1 MFHSWLNKAR
11 AQRHLRVTL
20 REKEEELRLTK
31 LTIAWDKWRERFREE
46 RLRVIVSQSEVNIR
60 GSVLTQPLGGTSNGT
75 DAT

>member
-46 RLRVIVSQSEVNIR
+46 RLRVIVSQSEVNTR
-60 GSVLTQPLGGTSNGT
+60 GPVLTQPLGGTSNGT